1 MSNFLNIR
9 LVEQGSFYIS
19 WWDVI
24 LILSTIVL
32 VITAYKIAY
41 KRLHS
46 YTKTHETIKKDE
58 PKNRRRLIILG
69 IFIFFICTVFI
80 LRVDYE
86 IIPDKDF
93 GLTISRVFMAAF
105 IIVLAR
111 LLDCIISNR
120 IDEEIIERGKTDNN
134 IIQNKS
140 HGLGVRIAQYIILG
154 LCICLLLKNFDFL
167 DFTFNTVYVNGNQID
182 ISLSNIVIAILI
194 LLVSRLI
201 VWLLTNLFFLNL
213 YRRRDIDRG
222 KQYAYNQLLSYL
234 VYFFGALF
242 AFQFLGI
249 NMTLIWTGAAALLV
263 GIGIALQQTISDF
276 FSGIVL
282 LFERSVK
289 VGDFLEIGTKAGN
302 VRRIGLRASTI
313 ETRDNKT
320 IIIPNSQLVNDR
332 VVNWSNLEELARF
345 SISIGVAYGS
355 DDRQIEQELLR
366 VCQEHPLISKYPK
379 PFVRFND
386 FGDSALIF
394 ELIFFTRQFILVEN
408 IKSDLRFAIYQRF
421 NKLEINIPFPQRDVW
436 LRDIRKLD

>member
-1 MSNFLNIR
+1 M
-9 LVEQGSFYIS
+9 
-19 WWDVI
+19 
-24 LILSTIVL
+24 L
-32 VITAYKIAY
+32 VIAAYKIAY
-41 KRLHS
+41 KRLIN
-46 YTKTHETIKKDE
+46 YAKTHESIKKDE
-58 PKNRRRLIILG
+58 SKNKRRLIALG
-69 IFIFFICTVFI
+69 VLLTSICSVII
-80 LRVDYE
+80 LRIDYE

-93 GLTISRVFMAAF
+93 GLTVSRVLMAAF

-111 LLDCIISNR
+111 LLDCIISKR
-120 IDEEIIERGKTDNN
+120 IDEEIVERGHAENT
-134 IIQNKS
+134 IVESKS
-140 HGLGVRIAQYIILG
+140 EGLGVRLAQYIILG
-154 LCICLLLKNFDFL
+154 LCIYLLLKNFDFL
-167 DFTFNTVYVNGNQID
+167 NFTFKTVNVNGNQID

-213 YRRRDIDRG
+213 YKRRDIDRG

-313 ETRDNKT
+313 ETRENKT
-320 IIIPNSQLVNDR
+320 LIIPNSQLVNES
-332 VVNWSNLEELARF
+332 VTNWSNLEELARF

-355 DDRQIEQELLR
+355 DARQIEQELLL
-366 VCQEHPLISKYPK
+366 VCQEHALISKYPK

-408 IKSDLRFAIYQRF
+408 IKSDLRFAIYDRF
-421 NKLEINIPFPQRDVW
+421 NELKINIPFPQRDVW
-436 LRDIRKLD
+436 LKDMRKLE